1 MMKIL
6 QSIGRFLQSAWQF
19 LFCFRKIFLS
29 IPVVITAIVLARRNL
44 AQLPARVGLILSTD
58 GTFSLLITKH
68 QAVYGCLALTL
79 LCLVLMA
86 LSRKVFYPWLVS
98 VITLVLPPLLLLLN
112 QLF

>member
-6 QSIGRFLQSAWQF
+6 QSIGRFLKSAWQF
-19 LFCFRKIFLS
+19 VFCFRKAFLAL
-29 IPVVITAIVLARRNL
+29 PVVVTAIVFARRNL

-68 QAVYGCLALTL
+68 QAVYGCLALTF
-79 LCLVLMA
+79 LCLVFMA
-86 LSRKVFYPWLVS
+86 LSRKAFYPWLIS
-98 VITLVLPPLLLLLN
+98 VITLALPPLLLLLN